1 MSYGIQ
7 RNDVKT
13 PHKGEVILAGYFYP
27 NGSSTPATVRGSWID
42 SVAHTATG
50 VWTIT
55 MKEKFRGWIG
65 LLGAQVSLSMNA
77 LGLSIIQFGAMDLSA
92 GTIIIRAATES
103 GGTLAAADIAANANN
118 IIFVTLNLKYSKAED
133 ASGLV

>member
-1 MSYGIQ
+1 MSYGVQ
-7 RNDVKT
+7 RDYLMG
-13 PHKGEVILAGYFYP
+13 PHKGEIILTGIFWTNAGSAP
-27 NGSSTPATVRGSWID
+27 TTIVGNWIS

-55 MKEKFRGWIG
+55 MKEKYRGWIG

-77 LGLSIIQFGAMDLSA
+77 LGLSIIQFGAMDLDA

-118 IIFVTLNLKYSKAED
+118 FISVTLHLKYDKSQD
-133 ASGLV
+133 GSGLV